1 MSIEESVLN
10 FLEASQGKYV
20 SGGEIASV
28 LGVSRNA
35 VWKSVKKLE
44 KKGYEIRAVTNK
56 GYMLASSGSLFS
68 AYSVK
73 KYITHD
79 NIRVQYQDSVTSTN
93 TLVKEMAEKGE
104 DEGLVLIAAEQTEG
118 KGRLGRRFE
127 SKRGTG
133 AYFSI
138 LLRPQLSP
146 SQSLLITTC
155 AAVAVA
161 KAIEKNTGRITSI
174 KWVNDIYM
182 RDKKVSG
189 ILTQAAF
196 DMEGNKLNYAV
207 LGIGI
212 NMYFEEDSLP
222 DEIKDIAGAVFSEK
236 PDGDTVSRIIAD
248 TVNFFF
254 DEYRVLGG
262 KHFLFDYVSRS
273 YLDGKRINVI
283 RPTGIMPAEALGID
297 DDFRLH
303 VRYDDMTEEYLSSGE
318 VSTRVYG

>member
-1 MSIEESVLN
+1 MSIEESVLS
-10 FLEASQGKYV
+10 FLENSQGRYV
-20 SGGEIASV
+20 SGGEIAAE

-44 KKGYEIRAVTNK
+44 KKGYEIKAVTNK
-56 GYMLASSGSLFS
+56 GYMLESSGGLFS
-68 AYSVK
+68 AHSIG

-79 NIRVQYQDSVTSTN
+79 NIRVQYMDCVTSTN
-93 TLVKEMAEKGE
+93 TIVKEMAENGE
-104 DEGLVLIAAEQTEG
+104 EEGLVLIAAEQTAG

-127 SKRGTG
+127 SQKGTG
-133 AYFSI
+133 VYFSI

-161 KAIEKNTGRITSI
+161 KAIEKNTGRMTKI

-182 RDKKVSG
+182 HDRKVSG
-189 ILTQAAF
+189 ILTQASF
-196 DMEGNKLNYAV
+196 DMEGNKLSFAV

-212 NMYFEEDSLP
+212 NMYFEDNSLP

-236 PDGDTVSRIIAD
+236 PDGDAVSRIVAD

-283 RPTGIMPAEALGID
+283 KPSYIIPAEAIGID
-297 DDFRLH
+297 DEFRLH
-303 VRYDDMTEEYLSSGE
+303 VRYDDMSEEYLSSGE
-318 VSTRVYG
+318 VSTKVYG